1 MTEFSDFFAHLTGNS
16 PFPYQ
21 CRMATGPWPQVVD
34 VPTGLGKTAAVGITW
49 LWKRLQADPDTG
61 RRLVYCLPMRT
72 LVEQTCDAA
81 RSWCEAAEVAF
92 TEAGLV
98 VPTVHVLM
106 GGDVDTKWDTDP
118 VRPQILVGTQDMLLS
133 RALNR
138 GYAASRFRWPVQF
151 GLLSNDVVWVFDETQ
166 LMGVGVETSAQ
177 LQAFRDRFHSIG
189 SACSVWMSATLGT
202 AQLDTVD
209 HPEPEQGWRAEQ
221 LTAADRDIDA
231 VQRRVGA
238 RKRLR
243 ATGLRLSKD
252 TAKDHAKDVAAFVI
266 EQHAQVAELTLVVV
280 NRVQRA
286 QAIYQAMLEL
296 GADADTLALVHS
308 RFRGPDRRRHEQ
320 LLHASGDRIVIATQ
334 AVEAG
339 VDVSARSLITELAPW
354 PSLVQRFGR
363 CNRYGMDDAA
373 CVAWMDIDTGDPKR
387 DDALP
392 YETTELDRARALLET
407 LGDGADVGPA
417 ALGEVAYTPPPII
430 RPVLRQRDVLELF
443 DTTAD
448 LCGNDIDV
456 SRYVRD
462 GQDTDVQ
469 VYWRIWDEDDRVAPE
484 RDEICRV
491 SIGACNDFLTQLS
504 KRRRR
509 LGTSDKDREKSRAFR
524 VRRWDSL
531 LSAWVAV
538 DKAFPGQVLR
548 IDPVAGGYDAALG
561 WTGNVAPKSLV
572 PIAKGAHDGETSARV
587 EALRDDPDSMPML
600 RFQRGRARWVLLTP
614 HLGHVEKEVGTLAE
628 SLASEWTDS
637 LAIAGRWHDVGKA
650 HPAFQRK
657 LVQPV
662 VDDPDHAPPGSGLWA
677 KSSHARRWK
686 ENPRPEFRHELV
698 SALLWLEH
706 GPAADASQ
714 RDLVAYLVA
723 AHHGKV
729 RLSIRALPT
738 EARPDEP
745 NRLFARGVWD
755 GDEIPKVELP
765 DGSSI
770 GPVAVSLEPMRLG
783 QGSWAE
789 RMLRLR
795 DQLGP
800 FRLGF
805 LETLVRVADWD
816 ASSKEQND
824 GYND

>member
-1 MTEFSDFFAHLTGNS
+1 MIAFKDFFTKLTGHL

-21 CRMATGPWPQVVD
+21 RRIATGPWPEVID
-34 VPTGLGKTAAVGITW
+34 VPTGLGKTAAVGIGW
-49 LWKRLQADPDTG
+49 LWKRLQQDSDTG

-72 LVEQTCDAA
+72 LVEQTRDAA
-81 RSWCEAAEVAF
+81 AAWCEAAEGVFAQ
-92 TEAGLV
+92 ASLS

-106 GGDVDTKWDTDP
+106 GGEVDAEWDSDP
-118 VRPQILVGTQDMLLS
+118 IRPRILIGTQDMLLS

-151 GLLSNDVVWVFDETQ
+151 GLLSNDVLWVFDETQ

-177 LQAFRDRFHSIG
+177 LQAFRERFETIG
-189 SACSVWMSATLGT
+189 RARSVWMSATLGM
-202 AQLDTVD
+202 AQLDTID
-209 HPEPEQGWRAEQ
+209 HPEPDEGWRAEQ
-221 LTAADRDIDA
+221 LTAADRDIER
-231 VQRRVGA
+231 VQQRTGA
-238 RKRLR
+238 QKRLR
-243 ATGLRLSKD
+243 ATGLQLSKD
-252 TAKDHAKDVAAFVI
+252 TAKGYASDVAAFVF
-266 EQHAQVAELTLVVV
+266 EQHGNAGELTLVVV

-286 QAIYQAMLEL
+286 QAIYQAVLDL
-296 GADADTLALVHS
+296 GADPESVALVHS
-308 RFRGPDRRRHEQ
+308 RFRSRDRRRQEQ
-320 LLHASGDRIVIATQ
+320 LLHANGDRIVIATQ

-363 CNRYGMDDAA
+363 CNRYGADDAA
-373 CVAWMDIDTGDPKR
+373 SVSWIDIDTADPKR
-387 DDALP
+387 GDALP
-392 YETTELDRARALLET
+392 YEPTELNEARTLLEA
-407 LGDGADVGPA
+407 LGEGADVGPA
-417 ALGEVAYTPPPII
+417 AVGDVAYTPPAVI
-430 RPVLRQRDVLELF
+430 RPVIRQRDMLELF

-456 SRYVRD
+456 SRYIRD

-469 VYWRIWDEDDRVAPE
+469 MYWRTWEESDRLPPE

-491 SIGACNDFLTQLS
+491 SIAAANDFLAQLS

-509 LGTSDKDREKSRAFR
+509 LGSSDKERKKGRALC
-524 VRRWDSL
+524 VRRWDPL
-531 LSAWVAV
+531 TSAWILV

-548 IDPVAGGYDAALG
+548 VDPVAGGYDAALG
-561 WTGNVAPKSLV
+561 WTGQVAPRSPV
-572 PIAKGAHDGETSARV
+572 PIVELAPGADKLAQL
-587 EALRDDPDSMPML
+587 EAVQDDPDSMPKL
-600 RFQRGRARWVLLTP
+600 RLEHARARWVLLTP
-614 HLGHVEKEVGTLAE
+614 HLGHVEREVAMLAE
-628 SLASEWTDS
+628 VLASDWTEA

-650 HPAFQRK
+650 HAAFQGK

-662 VDDPDHAPPGSGLWA
+662 IDDADQAPPGDGPWA
-677 KSSHARRWK
+677 KSSHARRWMD
-686 ENPRPEFRHELV
+686 NPRRDFRHELV

-706 GPAADASQ
+706 GPATDDNQ

-738 EARPDEP
+738 EARPTDP
-745 NRLFARGVWD
+745 DRLFARGVWD
-755 GDEIPKVELP
+755 GDEIPRVDLP

-770 GPVAVSLEPMRLG
+770 GPVTVSLAPMRLG
-783 QGSWAE
+783 LGSWAE
-789 RMLRLR
+789 RMIELR
-795 DQLGP
+795 DRLGP

-816 ASSKEQND
+816 ASNKEQND
-824 GYND
+824 GYDD